1 MGSGGKGTSTTLTGQ
16 NQNQSYSAN
25 PAIQASANQALSGA
39 QTAAA
44 TPFSQPVAPVA
55 GLNATQNQAFNQIG
69 ALQGSAQPY
78 YNQAQGLYNQASQ
91 TPNVA
96 SFYNPMAANV
106 TAQLQNIF
114 GEQNQ
119 QNTGNLVQS
128 AGGIGADR
136 VAVGQAD
143 MANQQGLAAGQT
155 YANLYQQAT
164 SAAQAQQQAEMGA
177 ASGISGLGTASLNAG
192 LQGTSALLGAGNQQQ
207 QQTQAQLNAP
217 YQNTLAQ
224 LAYQFQ
230 TPQYL
235 AGITGGLAPALG
247 GTTTGQQYTNA
258 QTTPAQPSWL
268 SQLLGAGTAGAGLY
282 GALGGGGQSAA
293 YGGGN
298 AFTDA
303 YGGSS
308 ANPLP
313 GLTAD
318 DYGTGFAGGGKVKFT
333 GGGSVWPVVE
343 GFDDGGQTAEQTDI
357 PGGASGVDPV
367 VPYMPLKAGAGH
379 SGPLTG
385 GMTFAQPSAPAQSGS
400 GSSAGSDIGTAIGTA
415 AKILPLFLKSGGKI
429 KGYDSGGDIDSWDNT
444 ALQAGADMPW
454 TLGDRFNAAF
464 PQMGTSA
471 DTNEIN
477 PTPVPAGTIPL
488 PRPSPIDAPGS
499 HPDAFR
505 LEPGV
510 KAKDDDD
517 DDEDTPAVTAPANV
531 PSTPNQI
538 RAAMMPTAQQ
548 PYPDALQRDWGQ
560 QAARSPWLALV
571 QAGATM
577 MSTPGPLGTAIGK
590 GLMAGTKSV
599 EDQRKELRSEQELN
613 DKAQQLYEAASDHL
627 DKYNQMTPYERG
639 SLAAR
644 NKEIDQGVSSGEK
657 ALHARALQ
665 YFKMLKGDVNNMSKS
680 DPEILQQAYR
690 LARGQMGGVATTAT
704 SPAVGP
710 GSSAASALPDPG
722 QAARQP
728 GKWYIGPTG
737 QPQQWIGQ

>member
-1 MGSGGKGTSTTLTGQ
+1 MFDRPT
-16 NQNQSYSAN
+16 
-25 PAIQASANQALSGA
+25 PA
-39 QTAAA
+39 
-44 TPFSQPVAPVA
+44 
-55 GLNATQNQAFNQIG
+55 
-69 ALQGSAQPY
+69 
-78 YNQAQGLYNQASQ
+78 
-91 TPNVA
+91 
-96 SFYNPMAANV
+96 
-106 TAQLQNIF
+106 
-114 GEQNQ
+114 
-119 QNTGNLVQS
+119 
-128 AGGIGADR
+128 
-136 VAVGQAD
+136 
-143 MANQQGLAAGQT
+143 
-155 YANLYQQAT
+155 
-164 SAAQAQQQAEMGA
+164 
-177 ASGISGLGTASLNAG
+177 
-192 LQGTSALLGAGNQQQ
+192 
-207 QQTQAQLNAP
+207 
-217 YQNTLAQ
+217 
-224 LAYQFQ
+224 
-230 TPQYL
+230 
-235 AGITGGLAPALG
+235 
-247 GTTTGQQYTNA
+247 
-258 QTTPAQPSWL
+258 TPAQPALL
-268 SQLLGAGTAGAGLY
+268 SQLAGLGTAGAGLY

-308 ANPLP
+308 ANPLA
-313 GLTAD
+313 GLTAA
-318 DYGTGFAGGGKVKFT
+318 DYGTGFAEGGD
-333 GGGSVWPVVE
+333 VE
-343 GFDDGGQTAEQTDI
+343 GFDDGGQTGQQTDI
-357 PGGASGVDPV
+357 PGGASSVDPV

-385 GMTFAQPSAPAQSGS
+385 GMTFAQPSAPAAQSGS
-400 GSSAGSDIGTAIGTA
+400 PAGSDIGTAIGTA

-444 ALQAGADMPW
+444 AIQAGADMPSVFK
-454 TLGDRFNAAF
+454 DRFNAAF

-471 DTNEIN
+471 DAGEIN
-477 PTPVPAGTIPL
+477 PSPIPAGTIPL

-505 LEPGV
+505 LEPGA
-510 KAKDDDD
+510 KAKDD

-560 QAARSPWLALV
+560 NAARSPWLALV

-577 MSTPGPLGTAIGK
+577 MSTPGSLGTAIGK

-680 DPEILQQAYR
+680 DPEILQQAYQ
-690 LARGQMGGVATTAT
+690 LARGQAGGTAAAA
-704 SPAVGP
+704 PPGVGP
-710 GSSAASALPDPG
+710 GSSASSALPDPG
-722 QAARQP
+722 QTARQP